1 MILST
6 EDTDHR
12 LNHPDNL
19 VNKLSIED
27 EPNPS
32 VHKSNVTVLP
42 TYTPAGRPKGSEQ
55 VPDKMR
61 ELIGSLANKASLID
75 VSESFDISMSTASNY
90 SRGLVQNSVDPEL
103 KARVS
108 ANSSNSKIK
117 STSEAAHESAL
128 DMLVD
133 TLSALKPKLSSVMK
147 AKDLSKI
154 ATDMSRIVSNLTPK
168 EITNQNNTQV
178 ILFAPK
184 QKQES
189 YYDSAEV

>member
-27 EPNPS
+27 EANPS
-32 VHKSNVTVLP
+32 VNKSNVTVLP